1 MSGYF
6 SQLAHHTGLSLE
18 RGANKSA
25 SSFAAEPTVAV
36 QRPESGPLNPLH
48 VEEIAFTS
56 APAPVTVESNSER
69 RATLSERDRA
79 AAGTTDVR
87 SLKQTESKEYDHLQS
102 AGATAKPSIDVSRDE
117 LWEESR
123 IAFTDS
129 ASSTMNSP
137 EHFAVENFPASK
149 PPATR
154 PDEASSAERRA
165 LSQESIA
172 IPYDSIEMAES
183 RSAARDPEAQGRQA
197 PRPEAKDAGQPKPTM
212 DRGPADAVR
221 DQQVERETIVHNYLK
236 EVRAWVSAPPELDQR
251 ELEWQRDAERS
262 PAPHDAEQSL
272 ATHSDVFALEREVQ
286 SAAPRPARSE
296 SLEVQDLNL
305 SIGTISIVIE
315 EPKQIAP
322 AAVQAPARVDSPR
335 ERPASEP
342 TRLSRYYL
350 GRW

>member
-6 SQLAHHTGLSLE
+6 SHLAHHTGLSFE

-25 SSFAAEPTVAV
+25 SSFAAEPAVAV
-36 QRPESGPLNPLH
+36 QGSESGPPNPLY

-87 SLKQTESKEYDHLQS
+87 SLKQTESKEDDRLQS
-102 AGATAKPSIDVSRDE
+102 AEATAKRPMDVSPGVS
-117 LWEESR
+117 WEDSR
-123 IAFTDS
+123 IAFTDPAS
-129 ASSTMNSP
+129 ATRNSP
-137 EHFAVENFPASK
+137 AHFAVENFPASE

-154 PDEASSAERRA
+154 PDEASSAERQS
-165 LSQESIA
+165 LSQESIV
-172 IPYDSIEMAES
+172 IPYDSIEMVES
-183 RSAARDPEAQGRQA
+183 RSAARNPEAQGRQA
-197 PRPEAKDAGQPKPTM
+197 PRLETKDAGQPKPTG
-212 DRGPADAVR
+212 DRQPADAVR
-221 DQQVERETIVHNYLK
+221 DEHVERETIVHNYLK
-236 EVRAWVSAPPELDQR
+236 EVRAWVSAPPELEQR
-251 ELEWQRDAERS
+251 ELEWRRDAERS
-262 PAPHDAEQSL
+262 PAPHGAEQSP
-272 ATHSDVFALEREVQ
+272 ATQSEVFALEREVQ
-286 SAAPRPARSE
+286 PASRRPARSE

-322 AAVQAPARVDSPR
+322 VAVQAPARVDSPR